1 MGFNLNKALHALVGF
16 APVVGPQAQKA
27 LRAQP
32 QNMQPLKKQV
42 PKQQIPQQMQRL
54 NPDGSLMPNNPS
66 SMRQNILQ
74 VGQPQQGDT
83 GQQAVYGQPQQGFG
97 QQVQGIGNMPVGVQ
111 GLPGYGNTRQ
121 LQRPSFNPQ
130 VEDQGYY
137 YY

>member
-16 APVVGPQAQKA
+16 APAPAQQAGKA

-32 QNMQPLKKQV
+32 QNMQPLKKKAF
-42 PKQQIPQQMQRL
+42 KQQIPQQMQHL
-54 NPDGSLMPNNPS
+54 NPDGSL
-66 SMRQNILQ
+66 MRQNILQ

-97 QQVQGIGNMPVGVQ
+97 QQVQGIGNMPAGVQ